1 MMVGAAGGNI
11 FEYTGADFNDQK
23 KGMTKE
29 ELAQLKDEEREHQK
43 VI

>member
-1 MMVGAAGGNI
+1 MKVGAAGGNI
-11 FEYTGADFNDQK
+11 IEDTAADVNDQK
-23 KGMTKE
+23 KEMTKE

>member
-1 MMVGAAGGNI
+1 MKVGAAGGNI
-11 FEYTGADFNDQK
+11 IEDTGADVNDQK